1 MTKPINNDA
10 DAVFTKN
17 WNVYNKMIAH
27 NYMFH
32 REFIDEINRV
42 IDTMPD
48 SQPLTV
54 LDLGCGDAALFSKVL
69 ERRPIALYVGYDTS
83 AEVLRYAAA
92 SLQGL
97 KADTRLV
104 NDYLQN
110 ATTIEQ
116 EPFDLVYSSFA
127 IHHLQ
132 DEQKTRFF
140 REAYDRLLTP
150 GGVFIYVD
158 VLRADDQARSEYLD
172 AYISNMAAKWIALDE
187 HEFKLIED
195 HIRAYDFPME
205 KGKLM
210 TLLQET
216 GFSVNEPAL
225 FDGMHSILVL
235 RK

>member
-1 MTKPINNDA
+1 MPTR
-10 DAVFTKN
+10 FYKN

-32 REFIDEINRV
+32 REFINEINRV
-42 IDTMPD
+42 IDTMPV

-132 DEQKTRFF
+132 EEQKIRFSGKPTTACWHPAAF
-140 REAYDRLLTP
+140 LFMWMYCGPTASREANTSRHTSIIWPPNGSPWTSLN
-150 GGVFIYVD
+150 
-158 VLRADDQARSEYLD
+158 
-172 AYISNMAAKWIALDE
+172 SN
-187 HEFKLIED
+187 
-195 HIRAYDFPME
+195 
-205 KGKLM
+205 
-210 TLLQET
+210 
-216 GFSVNEPAL
+216 
-225 FDGMHSILVL
+225 
-235 RK
+235 